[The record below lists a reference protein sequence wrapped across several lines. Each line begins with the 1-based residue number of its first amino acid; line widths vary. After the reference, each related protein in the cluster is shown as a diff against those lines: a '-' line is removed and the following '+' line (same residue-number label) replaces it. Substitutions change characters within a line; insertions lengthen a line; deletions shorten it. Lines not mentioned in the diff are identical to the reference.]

1 MIEKIRN
8 LSIKKI
14 AVISAL
20 SLFVSIMSFAG
31 LSHNATDKL
40 NFVRKANEA
49 YLVKSQERAVGG
61 FLTLSVI
68 KTGLA
73 VIEGSEVKLSIL
85 GIGGS
90 LQAGDS
96 VQAIYDLIDWLWKTS
111 FFGGVMLTALSTLLG
126 LSSIISLYAFGVCA
140 FFFSIFLPLSKL
152 QKDGTIFRT
161 FYSGLVLSFSVFL
174 ICQFAIPLSI
184 WSASKLSSALT
195 LNMSLESERNFQ
207 ELGAVF
213 DNSNS
218 EGMVKNLAS
227 RFNQI
232 IDSVKSRTRNLVV
245 SGIKYMTA
253 YLFDC
258 LLFPLAMFEIM
269 KRLIFILLRRLFD
282 DFGYGPFNRGK
293 MPLLPHQHEGMPP
306 HFSPIPETQGVR
318 PS

>member
-1 MIEKIRN
+1 M
-8 LSIKKI
+8 
-14 AVISAL
+14 

-73 VIEGSEVKLSIL
+73 MIEGSEINASIL
-85 GIGGS
+85 GNGIS

-140 FFFSIFLPLSKL
+140 FFFAIFLPLSKL
-152 QKDGTIFRT
+152 QKDGTMFRT

-218 EGMVKNLAS
+218 DGIVS
-227 RFNQI
+227 RFWQI
-232 IDSVKSRTRNLVV
+232 IDSVKSKTRNLVV
-245 SGIKYMTA
+245 SGIRYMTA

-293 MPLLPHQHEGMPP
+293 MPLLPHNEGMNPN
-306 HFSPIPETQGVR
+306 FSNIPETQGVR